1 MDQRG
6 HFHIG
11 GTAQWNVPK
20 TQRRGEVTPQPMK
33 PYLAIDLSVTP
44 QPLKTYLAI
53 DLAVTPQPLKPYLAI
68 DLALGRPN
76 SLWPPNCLCL
86 KSLSLEFI

>member
-20 TQRRGEVTPQPMK
+20 TQRRGEVTPQHM
-33 PYLAIDLSVTP
+33 
-44 QPLKTYLAI
+44 
-53 DLAVTPQPLKPYLAI
+53 KPYLAI

-86 KSLSLEFI
+86 KFLSLEFI